1 MNRIKNAEQRTH
13 KNEGKTSLFQRIRL
27 PIRIKITIPYLLLAI
42 LIAVGAAFLLTNI
55 VFDTVEERFRNQ
67 LGEVGQVATE
77 LMVAEEERLLEVFR
91 LLSNSTGIPDALLQH
106 NPDLLR
112 TLSIGIIINEQID
125 AVEFLDT
132 DANLV
137 LSLRH
142 QSGSTVEDYAFTTG
156 GGGDVFSE
164 WDFVEKVIHNQ
175 VDQLGDKYSGYV
187 QAEWGNIFYISGPV
201 YGSDG
206 EIAGVILVGSALEN
220 LTNTIHEK
228 ALGQITFYDFEGRP
242 VSSSFYTSPPT
253 ISQDMAVNVIENQD
267 QSISKIRELDGQRE
281 FSVLN
286 ITYTEVLAAWEIRGD
301 VDIGILGAAL
311 QNNFFVNPSPMTRI
325 QVIILIGISFFLVI
339 LVGIYLANI
348 ITKPLLGLVTAS
360 KAVAG
365 GNLNVQLDLSTN
377 DEINTLAESFRE
389 MIANLKQSHNDLL
402 HAYDS
407 ALLGWSKALEL
418 RDKETEGH
426 TQRVSEMTVN
436 LARQLGYAEGEIE
449 HIRRGAILHDIG
461 KMGIPDK
468 ILHKPGPLDEEEWK
482 IMKKHPSFA
491 YLMLKDIAFLE
502 PALDIPRYHHEHWD
516 GSGYPEGLSGEEIP
530 RTARIFSVIDA
541 WDALTTDRPYR
552 SALSHE
558 EALKI
563 IEEETGKQYDPIIV
577 DEFKLMQKK

>member
-1 MNRIKNAEQRTH
+1 MNKIKNADQLA
-13 KNEGKTSLFQRIRL
+13 KKGKSPLFQRIKL
-27 PIRIKITIPYLLLAI
+27 PIRTKITIPYLLLAI
-42 LIAVGAAFLLTNI
+42 LIAVGAAFLITNI
-55 VFDTVEERFRNQ
+55 VFDTVEERFKNQ
-67 LGEVGQVATE
+67 LGEVGQVASE
-77 LMVAEEERLLEVFR
+77 LMVTEEERLLEVFR
-91 LLSNSTGIPDALLQH
+91 LLSNSTGIPDALLQQ

-142 QSGSTVEDYAFTTG
+142 KAGSSIEDYAYTSG
-156 GGGDVFSE
+156 GGREVFSKM
-164 WDFVEKVIHNQ
+164 DFVAKVINNQ

-187 QAEWGNIFYISGPV
+187 KEDWGNIFYVSGPV
-201 YGSDG
+201 YGSNG
-206 EIAGVILVGSALEN
+206 EIAGVLLVGSTLEN
-220 LTNTIHEK
+220 LTNSMYEK

-242 VSSSFYTSPPT
+242 ISSSFYTLPPT
-253 ISQDMAVNVIENQD
+253 ISNEVAVNIIENQD
-267 QSISKIRELDGQRE
+267 TPGSKIRDLDGQRE
-281 FSVLN
+281 FSIIN
-286 ITYTEVLAAWEIRGD
+286 ITYTEVFAAWEIRGD
-301 VDIGILGAAL
+301 IDLGIMGAAL
-311 QNNFFVNPSPMTRI
+311 QKNFFINPSPITRI
-325 QVIILIGISFFLVI
+325 QVIILVGISLFLVI

-348 ITKPLLGLVTAS
+348 ITKPLLGLVRAS
-360 KAVAG
+360 KAVAE
-365 GNLNVQLDLSTN
+365 GNLNIQLDLSTN

-389 MIANLKQSHNDLL
+389 MVANLNQSHNDLL

-436 LARQLGYAEGEIE
+436 LAKLLGYGEEEIE

-468 ILHKPGPLDEEEWK
+468 ILHKPGPLDEDEWK

-491 YLMLKDIAFLE
+491 YHMLKDIAFLE

-516 GSGYPEGLSGEEIP
+516 GSGYPEGLSGEGIP
-530 RTARIFSVIDA
+530 RIARIFSVIDA

-563 IEEETGKQYDPIIV
+563 IEDGTGKLYDPDIV
-577 DEFKLMQKK
+577 NEFKLMQN